1 MLSFI
6 KGLFG
11 SKKPTSTV
19 ESQPHPLDI
28 AKYTPP
34 ATAPAPTPE
43 QVDKALAVKEWPS
56 QPSTP
61 LAAPEPAPSA
71 TSEPTPEPAPV
82 AEKKPRKP
90 RAKKEVV
97 AAPVKTA
104 IPVAAP
110 KTKPRAK
117 K

>member
-28 AKYTPP
+28 AKYTP
-34 ATAPAPTPE
+34 ATPTQE
-43 QVDKALAVKEWPS
+43 NADKVLAAKEWPF
-56 QPSTP
+56 QTP
-61 LAAPEPAPSA
+61 TQTTATEPI
-71 TSEPTPEPAPV
+71 PV
-82 AEKKPRKP
+82 AETKTRKP
-90 RAKKEVV
+90 RAKKTV
-97 AAPVKTA
+97 ATPVKTA
-104 IPVAAP
+104 VPVAKP
-110 KTKPRAK
+110 KAKPRAK

>member
-11 SKKPTSTV
+11 SKKPTSTI
-19 ESQPHPLDI
+19 ESKPHPLDI

-34 ATAPAPTPE
+34 AEPVQVQE
-43 QVDKALAVKEWPS
+43 QADKVLATKEWPF
-56 QPSTP
+56 PSNTP
-61 LAAPEPAPSA
+61 PAAAPES
-71 TSEPTPEPAPV
+71 APV

-90 RAKKEVV
+90 RAKKEVS
-97 AAPVKTA
+97 T
-104 IPVAAP
+104 IPVAKP

>member
-34 ATAPAPTPE
+34 APA
-43 QVDKALAVKEWPS
+43 QADADKILATKEWPFPS
-56 QPSTP
+56 STP
-61 LAAPEPAPSA
+61 SVTPEPA
-71 TSEPTPEPAPV
+71 PEPAPV

-97 AAPVKTA
+97 APPVKTA
-104 IPVAAP
+104 IPVAKP

>member
-11 SKKPTSTV
+11 SKKPTSTI
-19 ESQPHPLDI
+19 ETQPHPLDI

-34 ATAPAPTPE
+34 AEPVQTQE
-43 QVDKALAVKEWPS
+43 QADKVLATKEWPF
-56 QPSTP
+56 PTSTP
-61 LAAPEPAPSA
+61 PA
-71 TSEPTPEPAPV
+71 TPEPVPV

-90 RAKKEVV
+90 RAKKEVSAV
-97 AAPVKTA
+97 PV
-104 IPVAAP
+104 P
-110 KTKPRAK
+110 KPTTKPRAK

>member
-11 SKKPTSTV
+11 SKQPASTI

-34 ATAPAPTPE
+34 VAPTQE
-43 QVDKALAVKEWPS
+43 QVDKVLATKEWPF
-56 QPSTP
+56 PTNTP
-61 LAAPEPAPSA
+61 PA
-71 TSEPTPEPAPV
+71 TVEPTPAATIPV

-90 RAKKEVV
+90 RAKK
-97 AAPVKTA
+97 
-104 IPVAAP
+104 
-110 KTKPRAK
+110 
-117 K
+117 